1 MVYAG
6 FYVEILNANPLNPIK
21 LTLVS
26 PSAGNRQLA
35 KDCSPANPMLIHDRY
50 IVQYTQHKF
59 LLKDLFSILK
69 HGFSTRLKV
78 SNCEIFD
85 LLDSRDFYSTKPL
98 WVDDLGIKIKIY
110 FI

>member
-50 IVQYTQHKF
+50 GKKDALF
-59 LLKDLFSILK
+59 RRKGFNWLLCTL
-69 HGFSTRLKV
+69 T
-78 SNCEIFD
+78 ET
-85 LLDSRDFYSTKPL
+85 LLIT
-98 WVDDLGIKIKIY
+98 
-110 FI
+110 

>member
-50 IVQYTQHKF
+50 SKKRRTF
-59 LLKDLFSILK
+59 RREGFNWLLCKLSETLSI
-69 HGFSTRLKV
+69 T
-78 SNCEIFD
+78 
-85 LLDSRDFYSTKPL
+85 
-98 WVDDLGIKIKIY
+98 
-110 FI
+110 

>member
-35 KDCSPANPMLIHDRY
+35 KDCSPASPMLIHDR
-50 IVQYTQHKF
+50 
-59 LLKDLFSILK
+59 
-69 HGFSTRLKV
+69 
-78 SNCEIFD
+78 
-85 LLDSRDFYSTKPL
+85 
-98 WVDDLGIKIKIY
+98 
-110 FI
+110 

>member
-50 IVQYTQHKF
+50 SVKT
-59 LLKDLFSILK
+59 KDEI
-69 HGFSTRLKV
+69 
-78 SNCEIFD
+78 IFD
-85 LLDSRDFYSTKPL
+85 
-98 WVDDLGIKIKIY
+98 
-110 FI
+110 

>member
-35 KDCSPANPMLIHDRY
+35 KDCSPANPMLIHDR
-50 IVQYTQHKF
+50 
-59 LLKDLFSILK
+59 
-69 HGFSTRLKV
+69 
-78 SNCEIFD
+78 
-85 LLDSRDFYSTKPL
+85 
-98 WVDDLGIKIKIY
+98 
-110 FI
+110 